1 MKTNLLLI
9 TCRIRVV
16 KEIEE
21 FKAEFSN
28 KFKKLKSMLEDFTK
42 QFPHTNNPAN
52 IYTLLANKDLN
63 NNAEKS
69 SNFET
74 NSQRQEQLERM
85 VQALLNRLEKS
96 RIIIDVKDKTI
107 AKYEKYIRQFK
118 SNDETI
124 VNNNNDTKSPNP

>member
-1 MKTNLLLI
+1 
-9 TCRIRVV
+9 
-16 KEIEE
+16 
-21 FKAEFSN
+21 
-28 KFKKLKSMLEDFTK
+28 MLEDFTK

-69 SNFET
+69 SNCET

-124 VNNNNDTKSPNP
+124 VNNKNDTKSPNP